1 MLAALFIYTLF
12 RVLLLSICELA
23 RLRVSPKEKT
33 EA

>member
-1 MLAALFIYTLF
+1 MLAALLIYTLF
-12 RVLLLSICELA
+12 SVLLLSICELA